1 MAKMPVDVSVRKFD
15 PSMVT
20 LHVQVHVTRE
30 LRIRKWIAVRLIKVA
45 AWILGMGTD
54 ISIENREE

>member
-1 MAKMPVDVSVRKFD
+1 MAKMPVEVSVGKYD
-15 PSMVT
+15 PSLVT
-20 LHVQVHVTRE
+20 LHVQVHLTRE

-54 ISIENREE
+54 ISIEN